1 MSAISLILSAKIVV
15 TVLLVAGPFLFLPR
29 RRLEAITGVSAA
41 SSALFRLYGMA
52 VAALLVGYGFG
63 LWQSMNGSFPWA
75 ATMMGVVSNVGAA
88 GILALAPSVSSRVHA
103 TIFGAIGLLLIWA
116 ALFPSSAA
124 QHLLSG

>member
-63 LWQSMNGSFPWA
+63 LWHSLDGLFPTGA
-75 ATMMGVVSNVGAA
+75 VATGIVSNAGAA
-88 GILALAPSVSSRVHA
+88 VILAFAKTGSSRA
-103 TIFGAIGLLLIWA
+103 YAAIFGTIGLLLIWA
-116 ALFPSSAA
+116 TLSPSSAMKPM
-124 QHLLSG
+124 LSG